1 MKFILNEKYLLEENK
16 YILTEETAEETL
28 KNALDKV
35 AQKVSD
41 ILTVI
46 NNDKTDYVTNKK
58 LLDKLD
64 TLADEVDLAEEPATV
79 KAKAFEYAS
88 QLSDTLGPRIRLYP
102 EVNSE
107 LEAIKGFLNA
117 KSDKK
122 AAIKLKIK
130 QFNKLLKDNAL
141 IKVDDMEIK
150 NAKAALELVLQNL
163 DKLNFKINL
172 LVSSTKE
179 ALQAKQA
186 LQVLYK
192 DLPAK
197 SKVSSKIYSE
207 IIETCNQFNQSASV
221 QAIIKAINAE
231 TAERT
236 TQIDM
241 EKAEKQA
248 QISRENKQKAIS
260 DSQVKDWAALY
271 ENCATKEDYDAF
283 WKDYYKT
290 EWKDKAELIKSY
302 GLAFMEEVE
311 QYGFDSINNP
321 FISYLKAIDFDIPT
335 DYYATLHNAVVDRL
349 VKLPD
354 LLGKGTFETN
364 NLIFN
369 KNLFTLSRAQFRDY
383 LEVQNQLINNITS
396 AKGHKNISSEVSGIV
411 AFYEEKATNPGQIL
425 NNLVLEAG
433 NINNLIDTKPIA
445 DKTLRALSRIKQE
458 LALLFK
464 DTEEIKKTT
473 DNEVT
478 NVVEKLSVVTAKKL
492 LTYLCEYFAVSFNN
506 IVVALVNKYPSI
518 ATAIDTT
525 EVTFSE
531 KLSFMKSLKLAYIEY
546 TREQVELWIIELAKQ
561 AKLIQATK
569 D

>member
-88 QLSDTLGPRIRLYP
+88 QLSVTLGPRIRLYP

-283 WKDYYKT
+283 
-290 EWKDKAELIKSY
+290 
-302 GLAFMEEVE
+302 
-311 QYGFDSINNP
+311 
-321 FISYLKAIDFDIPT
+321 
-335 DYYATLHNAVVDRL
+335 
-349 VKLPD
+349 
-354 LLGKGTFETN
+354 
-364 NLIFN
+364 
-369 KNLFTLSRAQFRDY
+369 
-383 LEVQNQLINNITS
+383 
-396 AKGHKNISSEVSGIV
+396 
-411 AFYEEKATNPGQIL
+411 
-425 NNLVLEAG
+425 
-433 NINNLIDTKPIA
+433 
-445 DKTLRALSRIKQE
+445 
-458 LALLFK
+458 
-464 DTEEIKKTT
+464 
-473 DNEVT
+473 
-478 NVVEKLSVVTAKKL
+478 
-492 LTYLCEYFAVSFNN
+492 
-506 IVVALVNKYPSI
+506 
-518 ATAIDTT
+518 
-525 EVTFSE
+525 
-531 KLSFMKSLKLAYIEY
+531 
-546 TREQVELWIIELAKQ
+546 
-561 AKLIQATK
+561 
-569 D
+569 